1 MHFLL
6 NLITNVTSRSVVYLL
21 MLWDVFVVLTPVL
34 FGVVQTLEVV
44 VFASESASPRI
55 PRRAV
60 FVQVFEDI
68 EMAESGS
75 ICTR

>member
-1 MHFLL
+1 M
-6 NLITNVTSRSVVYLL
+6 
-21 MLWDVFVVLTPVL
+21 
-34 FGVVQTLEVV
+34 V

-68 EMAESGS
+68 EMAGFGS
-75 ICTR
+75 SAHVKSHVDISVPCNTSQCEDDHFELLS